1 MSPKN
6 HNQRNMTQEINYDA
20 NQLFES
26 LSVAEL
32 RLLEIKTAADIE
44 RKKQDLR
51 IMVGERYRD
60 VIDAANSITLMA
72 DLAAQVVDII
82 SEIEAAH
89 QDSIVGLE
97 NTIADDSNDKM
108 YPIAAQIKLLVD
120 TPEQV
125 F

>member
-1 MSPKN
+1 
-6 HNQRNMTQEINYDA
+6 MTQEINYDA